1 MTDTPGRLRMMHAMI
16 RVRVRDLD
24 ASIRFY
30 TDLLGMTLLR
40 RDD

>member
-1 MTDTPGRLRMMHAMI
+1 MSEPRMLHTMI
-16 RVRVRDLD
+16 RVRDLD